1 MVVGRIRVGKRIAA
15 FLRQAANLKP
25 AEKIGPCRRAGGF
38 HLPERP
44 IAMKRPLLVRE
55 KPAPVPPAPKRRSRR
70 AFLGRAFWGGLGL
83 TYFGLARP
91 LEAAPCRPGWID
103 AHVHVWTP
111 DTKRYP
117 LAPGWSRQQMRPES
131 FTPWQLLAHARPVG
145 VQRVVLIQMSFYG
158 FDNSYMLDT
167 IRRFPGVF
175 SGVAVI
181 DEHDRPA
188 ATMRRLLS
196 QGVRGFRIHPGCRD
210 LQQWIDSPGMHT
222 MWRTAAETGQA
233 ICALVNPEALPLL
246 DRMCQRYPDT
256 TLVVDHFGRIGI
268 DGRIRNADL
277 KNLCRLA
284 RHQHTYVKVS
294 AYYALGKKKA
304 PYTDLLPMIRRVY
317 EAFGP
322 QRLMWASDCP
332 FQVQNGHTYPDS
344 IDLIRRRA
352 DFLSDAD
359 RQWIL
364 RKTAQRVYFD

>member
-1 MVVGRIRVGKRIAA
+1 MKQATPRHQRNQTPITRRM
-15 FLRQAANLKP
+15 FLRCGTGA
-25 AEKIGPCRRAGGF
+25 
-38 HLPERP
+38 
-44 IAMKRPLLVRE
+44 
-55 KPAPVPPAPKRRSRR
+55 
-70 AFLGRAFWGGLGL
+70 GLGL
-83 TYFGLARP
+83 AWSGWRESLC
-91 LEAAPCRPGWID
+91 AAPCRPGWID

-111 DTKRYP
+111 DTTRYP
-117 LAPGWSRQQMRPES
+117 LAPGWNREQMRPAS
-131 FTPWQLLAHARPVG
+131 FTPWQLLAHARAVG
-145 VQRVVLIQMSFYG
+145 VDRVVLIQMSFYG

-167 IRRFPGVF
+167 IRRFPGTF

-181 DEHDRPA
+181 DEHQQPA

-196 QGVRGFRIHPGCRD
+196 QGVRGFRVHPGRRN
-210 LQQWIDSPGMHT
+210 LQQWIDSPGMHA

-268 DGRIRNADL
+268 DGQIREADL

-284 RHQHTYVKVS
+284 RHKHSYVKVS
-294 AYYALGKKKA
+294 AYYALGRKKA

-344 IDLIRRRA
+344 IRLIQEHA
-352 DFLSDAD
+352 HFLSDAD

-364 RKTAQRVYFD
+364 RRTAQRVYFD